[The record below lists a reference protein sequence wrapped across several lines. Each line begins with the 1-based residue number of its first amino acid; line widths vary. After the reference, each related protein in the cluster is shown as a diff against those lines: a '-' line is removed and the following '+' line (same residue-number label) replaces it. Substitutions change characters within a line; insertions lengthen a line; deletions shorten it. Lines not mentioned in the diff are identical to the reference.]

1 MCVVVCLWG
10 PEVAGSCLSLSF
22 FALSTEVGGLWS
34 NSELADWVRPAR
46 HLPAGT
52 PRYHLTGPQLATPAR
67 LFVGVGDLN
76 SGLHSRAGW
85 ALPPEP
91 PAQPLNFC
99 REDHDSGDSMMF
111 FPPPSFFMN
120 TPNKTKLEI

>member
-1 MCVVVCLWG
+1 MCVVVCLWR
-10 PEVAGSCLSLSF
+10 PEVDGSCLPLSH

-34 NSELADWVRPAR
+34 NSELADWVRLAC

-52 PRYHLTGPQLATPAR
+52 PCYHLTAPQLATPAR

-76 SGLHSRAGW
+76 SGLHSRAGS
-85 ALPPEP
+85 ALSAKP
-91 PAQPLNFC
+91 PAQLLSFC
-99 REDHDSGDSMMF
+99 REDHDSGDSMML

-120 TPNKTKLEI
+120 SPNKTKLEL